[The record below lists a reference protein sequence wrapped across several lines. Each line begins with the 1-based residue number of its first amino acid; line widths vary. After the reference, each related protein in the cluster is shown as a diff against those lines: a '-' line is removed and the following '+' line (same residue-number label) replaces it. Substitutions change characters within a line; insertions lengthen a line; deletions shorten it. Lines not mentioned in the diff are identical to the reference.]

1 MSETQQ
7 LSDQSSGPLF
17 APSLQPSNDPSA
29 GPLSEQLSAL
39 IDDIYAAALD
49 RSLWADVLRRTAEFV
64 CDQVGAQA
72 VLAYDAA
79 HKDAP
84 DKPADVHDEFGV
96 DPHFAPLQPEQYARL
111 EPAASTLLLLGS
123 GPAAGPT
130 DIPDDECPA
139 TQSEPHAYPDAYNE
153 WAEPQGFA
161 DCVHGVLDKWATGG
175 AQMSLVRH
183 QASALLDDGTRARMR
198 LIVPH
203 LRRAMII
210 GNVIEL
216 RRTEAA
222 TLLDLVDG
230 LSAAMFLVS
239 AGGRIVHANASGHA
253 MLAQGSLLRVAAG
266 RLTTADAPAEQAL
279 DHAMTGDL
287 GGDAAGGVKSTPVP
301 LRARDGDR
309 YVAHVLPLACIARAR
324 AGISCEAAAAVLVHK
339 PAVETGISQEVIG
352 KHYKLSRT
360 ELRVLLAFVQLDTV
374 NELAAAL
381 GIVVSTAKTHLH
393 RVFTKTGAR
402 RKADLV
408 KLVAGYASPIVN

>member
-1 MSETQQ
+1 
-7 LSDQSSGPLF
+7 
-17 APSLQPSNDPSA
+17 
-29 GPLSEQLSAL
+29 
-39 IDDIYAAALD
+39 
-49 RSLWADVLRRTAEFV
+49 
-64 CDQVGAQA
+64 
-72 VLAYDAA
+72 
-79 HKDAP
+79 
-84 DKPADVHDEFGV
+84 
-96 DPHFAPLQPEQYARL
+96 
-111 EPAASTLLLLGS
+111 
-123 GPAAGPT
+123 
-130 DIPDDECPA
+130 
-139 TQSEPHAYPDAYNE
+139 
-153 WAEPQGFA
+153 
-161 DCVHGVLDKWATGG
+161 
-175 AQMSLVRH
+175 LVRH

-360 ELRVLLAFVQLDTV
+360 ELRVLLAFVQLDGAD
-374 NELAAAL
+374 ELAERL
-381 GIVVSTAKTHLH
+381 GIAVPTAKTHLH
-393 RVFTKTGAR
+393 RVFTKTGAK

-408 KLVAGYASPIVN
+408 KLVAGYASPLVH